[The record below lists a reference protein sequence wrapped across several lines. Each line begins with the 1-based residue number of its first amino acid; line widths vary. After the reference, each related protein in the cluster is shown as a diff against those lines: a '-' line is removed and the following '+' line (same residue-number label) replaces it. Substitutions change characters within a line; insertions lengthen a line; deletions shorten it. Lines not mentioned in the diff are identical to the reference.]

1 MNLCGKIALVTGSS
15 KGIGRAIAVELSKA
29 GAVVAVNYNRDL
41 KGAEET
47 LNIIESFGGSGI
59 ILQGDVSNYTTSK
72 EIIKKV
78 IERFGKL
85 HILVNNAGIS
95 RVGLLIDMTEED
107 ISSLIDTN
115 LKGVINCSHH
125 ALKHMAFSNQGCII
139 NISSI
144 WGNVGASCEAVYS
157 ATKGGINSFTKA
169 LAKEMA
175 MSNIRVNAISPGV
188 INTEMNQWLSEE
200 DKENL
205 MQDIPMSRFG
215 TTDEIGKLAVFLASE
230 NASYITGQ
238 ILTVDGGMT

>member
-1 MNLCGKIALVTGSS
+1 MNLCGKVALVTGSS
-15 KGIGRAIAVELSKA
+15 RGIGRAIAIELSKA
-29 GAVVAVNYNRDL
+29 GAVVAINYNSDL
-41 KGAEET
+41 AGAEET
-47 LNIIESFGGSGI
+47 LKIIKTNGGNGAI
-59 ILQGDVSNYTTSK
+59 IQGDISSYSNSK
-72 EIIKKV
+72 IIIDSV

-95 RVGLLIDMTEED
+95 KVGLLIDMNEEE
-107 ISSLIDTN
+107 IIRLIDTN
-115 LKGVINCSHH
+115 LKGTIYCSHH
-125 ALKHMAFSNQGCII
+125 TLKHMAYNNGGSII

-144 WGNVGASCEAVYS
+144 WGNIGASCESVYS
-157 ATKGGINSFTKA
+157 AAKGGINSFTKA

-188 INTEMNQWLSEE
+188 INTEMNQWLTED

-205 MQDIPMSRFG
+205 MKDIPMNRFG